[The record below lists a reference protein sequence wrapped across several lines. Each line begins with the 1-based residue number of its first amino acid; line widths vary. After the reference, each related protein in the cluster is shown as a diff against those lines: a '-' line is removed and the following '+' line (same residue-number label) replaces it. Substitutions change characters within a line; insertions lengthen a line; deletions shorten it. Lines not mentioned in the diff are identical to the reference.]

1 MRSWRHPSEIAAGNH
16 AAGDHS
22 ATGPLESHTSAKRS
36 TRRWS
41 LVSFT
46 IGSVTGVALCLAA
59 FGLAAMSSRTTTS
72 NATNAIEPVRDPGS
86 SPASVAPAS
95 ATTATQPS
103 STTRSDDEAL
113 TIADDL
119 AAAALPGTT
128 LSSGSPVITAPEMD
142 GVVAIFDADD
152 PLNAIA
158 SGVVVDGLVLT
169 SAAAVDDGGD
179 VFELDI
185 GGASVRAELV
195 GVDRYTDL
203 AVLVPTIDASA
214 PFAMASVNTIP
225 PSAQNAAG
233 DEVAIV
239 GAETEPESELAMGEV
254 VAFDERLTSTDGHH
268 LIGAVLTTVRRSDGS
283 SGAALVDRDGNTV
296 GVVISSESF
305 HVAAIPVHEALEIGQ
320 RLAQRRWPAEAWL
333 GIGGIDSTDGVVI
346 DDVTTDGPAA
356 VAGILVGDIVTEVEG
371 VMVNDMGALVSTL
384 RSLDGVDQI
393 TLELV
398 RDGVAMTFTITPG
411 TQP

>member
-1 MRSWRHPSEIAAGNH
+1 M
-16 AAGDHS
+16 
-22 ATGPLESHTSAKRS
+22 
-36 TRRWS
+36 
-41 LVSFT
+41 SFT